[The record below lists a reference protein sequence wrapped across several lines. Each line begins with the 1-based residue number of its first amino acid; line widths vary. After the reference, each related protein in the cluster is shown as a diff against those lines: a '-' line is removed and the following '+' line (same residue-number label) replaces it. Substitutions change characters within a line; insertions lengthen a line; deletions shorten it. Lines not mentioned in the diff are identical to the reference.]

1 MINVA
6 LLSKWHV
13 HAVDYEKEAR
23 EHPGINIHKIWDE
36 DPIRGAEWAK
46 ELDVPFE
53 HNLQNIWEDSSIDAV
68 IITTPTS
75 MHKKIIIDAA
85 KYNKHIFTE
94 KVLAFTVKECE
105 EILSAVE
112 SSGVCFMI
120 SLPRLRESFYLYA
133 QDVVDCGLLG
143 KVNLVR
149 CRVAHDGGIPSAHH
163 PTGWLPERFY
173 DSLETGGG
181 ALIDLGAHPIYLTN
195 RLAGPAVNVTSTL
208 TSFFDHPVD
217 DHAIVTVKYENGALG
232 IIETSFISGSSI
244 FILEVHGTKGVLLV
258 ENYNNVKIR
267 IKSGE
272 WVVPKEL
279 PPPLPTAMNQWVH
292 EIEEGIKP
300 SITKEDAIR
309 LTQINEMAALSHS
322 TSRKITVK

>member
-13 HAVDYEKEAR
+13 HAVDYAKEAL
-23 EHPGINIHKIWDE
+23 EHPGINVHKIWDE
-36 DPIRGAEWAK
+36 DPIRGAEWSK
-46 ELDVPFE
+46 ELEVPFE
-53 HNLQNIWEDSSIDAV
+53 DNLQNIWEDSSIDAV
-68 IITTPTS
+68 IVTTPTR

-94 KVLAFTVKECE
+94 KILAFTVKECE
-105 EILSAVE
+105 EIFSAVE
-112 SSGVCFMI
+112 SSSVCFMI

-133 QDVVDCGLLG
+133 QDVVDRGLLG
-143 KVNLVR
+143 RVNMVR

-163 PTGWLPERFY
+163 PAGWLPERFY
-173 DSLETGGG
+173 DPVEAGGG

-217 DHAIVTVKYENGALG
+217 DHAIVTMKYENGALG

-244 FILEVHGTKGVLLV
+244 FILEVHGTEGVLLV
-258 ENYNNVKIR
+258 ENYNNVKMR

-272 WVVPKEL
+272 WVVPGNL
-279 PPPLPTAMNQWVH
+279 PTPLPTAMNQWVQ

-322 TSRKITVK
+322 TGRQITVE